1 MKAFSSN
8 QHQSYKVISAR
19 QLGYEIA
26 EHSFKSITQYSR
38 TENIA
43 VKKQVA
49 NQIIMKT

>member
-26 EHSFKSITQYSR
+26 EHSFKYSR